1 MSEGK
6 NDDGG
11 APSEAELDELF
22 QSLSNWG
29 RWGEDDERGM
39 LNLLLP
45 EHRAAAATSVQEGK
59 VVSLAH
65 DLGTTPSPE
74 NPYPAQ
80 HHMLAAG
87 DARSDAGI
95 PGYEASRDYVG
106 AHVHGLGVTH
116 IDALCHMF
124 VKGKMYNGF
133 PASDVRSSGALRNS
147 TLSFAEGIVG
157 RGVFLDLA
165 WHRGVSSLRAGEV
178 IRLEE
183 LMACES
189 KAGVEVGPGD
199 ILIVGAGRTALR
211 EENGGPLNPADGM
224 TGLHAECLPWLQEKG
239 IALLGSDGISDPM
252 PGLGIPNW
260 PFPIH
265 QVGIAGMGLHLI
277 DNMALGE
284 LSARCQSLGRWHFL
298 FTMGSIR
305 VPGGTGCPV
314 NPIALL

>member
-1 MSEGK
+1 MSRDESGK
-6 NDDGG
+6 AS
-11 APSEAELDELF
+11 APSEEELDQLF
-22 QSLSNWG
+22 RSLSNWG
-29 RWGEDDERGM
+29 RWGENDERGM
-39 LNLLLP
+39 LNHLQP
-45 EHRAAAATSVQEGK
+45 EHKVAAAATVQEGLSI
-59 VVSLAH
+59 SLAH

-74 NPYPAQ
+74 NPYPAH

-87 DARSDAGI
+87 DARADAGI

-124 VKGKMYNGF
+124 VKGEMYNGF
-133 PASDVRSSGALRNS
+133 PASDVRSSGSLRNT
-147 TLSFAEGIVG
+147 TLSFADGVVG
-157 RGVFLDLA
+157 RGIFLDIADL
-165 WHRGVSSLRAGEV
+165 RGLPYLQPGEV
-178 IRLEE
+178 IRLAE
-183 LMACES
+183 LEACEA
-189 KAGVEVGPGD
+189 KTGVRVGQGD
-199 ILIVGAGRTALR
+199 VLIVGAGRTALR
-211 EENGGPLNPADGM
+211 EEKGGPLNPAEGM
-224 TGLHAECLPWLQEKG
+224 TGLHAECLPWLRARE

-277 DNMALGE
+277 DNLALGE
-284 LSARCQSLGRWHFL
+284 LSKACAERRRWHFL